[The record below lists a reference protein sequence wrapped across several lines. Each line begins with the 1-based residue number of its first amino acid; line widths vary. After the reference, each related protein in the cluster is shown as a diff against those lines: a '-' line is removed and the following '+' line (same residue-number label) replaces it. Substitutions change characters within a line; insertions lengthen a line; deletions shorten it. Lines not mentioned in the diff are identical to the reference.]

1 MALPPL
7 KPYQSLAL
15 DHLLAQPRAALWL
28 PMGAGKTRTVLEALD
43 RCHHERRIH
52 RTLIVAP
59 KRVCESVWGQ
69 EAAKWGMPLLAP
81 TPILGTP
88 AQRKA
93 ALRARTLA
101 HSINFENLPWLL
113 STVKTWPWDCVVV
126 DESSRLGGFRLR
138 QGTKQ
143 AKALARVI
151 HQVHRHIQLTGTPAP
166 NGLERLWGQ
175 AWFLDRGERLGRT
188 YTDYLNRWFRQ
199 ISINGGQWTKIKPMP
214 HAQEEIQERLAD
226 LCLSINLA
234 DYLSIDEPIASI
246 VPVMLPP
253 QARKVYDRME
263 RDFFVEISGTE
274 IEARNAAA
282 KSMKLLQL
290 ASGCVLDNSRV
301 ARGVHV
307 AKIEA
312 LRSVIE
318 EANGAPVIV
327 AYHFKADLAR
337 LKRAFP
343 IAEELTEKNLER
355 WNAGG
360 IPILLLHPMSA
371 GHGLNLQ
378 DGGNIMIFFSNT
390 WNLEH
395 RLQTIERIGPTRQL
409 QSGHPRPVYVYDLVA
424 EHTLDE
430 VVLERHRTKREVQDL
445 LLEAVKARKR

>member
-1 MALPPL
+1 MTLPPF
-7 KPYQSLAL
+7 KPYQRLAL
-15 DHLLAQPRAALWL
+15 EHLLAHPRAALWL
-28 PMGAGKTRTVLEALD
+28 PMGSGKTRTVLTAVDAVL
-43 RCHHERRIH
+43 RRAEIH
-52 RTLIVAP
+52 RALIVAP
-59 KRVCESVWGQ
+59 KRVCESVWRQ
-69 EAAKWGMPLLAP
+69 EAGKWVLPHLAP

-88 AQRKA
+88 AQRKT
-93 ALRARTLA
+93 ALHAQTQA
-101 HSINFENLPWLL
+101 HSINFENVPWLMEM
-113 STVKTWPWDCVVV
+113 VKKWPWDCVVV

-138 QGTKQ
+138 QGAKQ

-151 HQVHRHIQLTGTPAP
+151 HQIPRHIQLTGSPAP

-199 ISINGGQWTKIKPMP
+199 IHINGGQWTKIEPMP
-214 HAQEEIQERLAD
+214 HAQAEIQALLAD
-226 LCLSINLA
+226 LCLSIDLA
-234 DYLSIDEPIASI
+234 DYMPIDKPIVTA
-246 VPVMLPP
+246 VPVALPP
-253 QARKVYDRME
+253 RARALYQKME
-263 RDFFVEISGTE
+263 RDFFMEIDGAEVEAKT
-274 IEARNAAA
+274 AAV

-301 ARGVHV
+301 AKEVHT

-327 AYHFKADLAR
+327 AYHFRADLAR

-343 IAEELTEKNLER
+343 LAEELTEDNLSR
-355 WNAGG
+355 WNAGE

-378 DGGNIMIFFSNT
+378 DGGNMLVFFSNT

-395 RLQTIERIGPTRQL
+395 RMQAIERIGPTRQL

-424 EHTLDE
+424 ENTLDE

-445 LLEAVKARKR
+445 LLAAVNARK